1 MSSLLWFR
9 ESQTS
14 KLSSRYQAGGGK
26 GAEGCG
32 RAVRER
38 FMIMD
43 LIQEHLCPITL
54 QLGHSTLKSCLYINP
69 DEKNEGFPVCLSN
82 QLQAIQGSY

>member
-14 KLSSRYQAGGGK
+14 ELSSRYQAGGGK

-32 RAVRER
+32 RATRER
-38 FMIMD
+38 FMITD

-54 QLGHSTLKSCLYINP
+54 QLGQTALKSCLYINL
-69 DEKNEGFPVCLSN
+69 DEKNEEFPACLSN
-82 QLQAIQGSY
+82 QIQTIQGSY